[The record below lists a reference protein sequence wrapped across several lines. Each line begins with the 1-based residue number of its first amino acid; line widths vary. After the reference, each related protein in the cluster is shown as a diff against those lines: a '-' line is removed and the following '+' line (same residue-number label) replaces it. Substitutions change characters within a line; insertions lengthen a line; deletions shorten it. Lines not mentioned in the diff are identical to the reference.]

1 MTPGNDADWN
11 EAWERTLTELEI
23 DVAQAEQL
31 LSDSHRDVALRAKPW
46 IPPQLPP
53 LPASMVE
60 RARAL
65 LDRQMRVSQQLTDA
79 ARENRRHTRAV
90 SHLKQGT
97 PARPVYI
104 DVPA

>member
-1 MTPGNDADWN
+1 MTHGNDADWN

-31 LSDSHRDVALRAKPW
+31 LHDSHRDASLRTKPW
-46 IPPQLPP
+46 TPPQLPP

-65 LDRQMRVSQQLTDA
+65 LDRQMRVSQQLADS
-79 ARENRRHTRAV
+79 ARASRREQRAV
-90 SHLKQGT
+90 TRMQST
-97 PARPVYI
+97 PPARPVYI
-104 DVPA
+104 DLPA